1 MKLVNLW
8 YMSNMHVSYDFIPF
22 HILIFFILY
31 EGISFKVTTMCIRG
45 IIEMLDVMGFHPI
58 NFVFI
63 YIWIQNIQCEH
74 YMY

>member
-1 MKLVNLW
+1 
-8 YMSNMHVSYDFIPF
+8 MSNMHVSYDFIPF

-63 YIWIQNIQCEH
+63 YI
-74 YMY
+74 